1 MGPFMTLILYDA
13 IYDANCTTGWL
24 DHVLTSTNNIVTNVS
39 ILYRHTIEDHIPVK
53 FEIIPPQEETYF
65 GNAISKLETNNTEH
79 YVWNMTS
86 ESDIIEY

>member
-39 ILYRHTIEDHIPVK
+39 ILYGHTIEDHIPVK
-53 FEIIPPQEETYF
+53 FETIAPQEKTYF
-65 GNAISKLETNNTEH
+65 ENAIVNSEINN
-79 YVWNMTS
+79 
-86 ESDIIEY
+86 I